1 MPLVHGPD
9 RRFAVALV
17 GAGEFGA
24 TFAAQV
30 RRVPQLKLQLVCD
43 RDRRRARTALTA
55 AGYGA
60 DDVAD
65 ADSRAGILAAIE
77 MGRIAVVEDFTL
89 LADLPL
95 DIVVEATGH
104 PETAAALAVLALA
117 SGYHT
122 ALVTKEAEV
131 VVGPLLARKARTAGR
146 VHTPVDGDQPSLLLG
161 LIARAKTL
169 GLPVVAA
176 GKSTESDYVFDPEA
190 GTVSAWEKTMPVSGY
205 ERAFRGGHG
214 AGLRDL
220 LPARVVPGLDTA
232 TVPDLCEMGI
242 VANHSGLAVDRP
254 ELHAP
259 VARTVELA
267 RLFRPR
273 DEGGLLAR
281 RGVVDIFVC
290 LRRPDELSFAGG
302 VFVVVE
308 APDAATGR
316 LLAEKGIPG
325 SGDGRYLML
334 HNPVHLLGAE
344 APISVLSAVRDGRS
358 TGGEEVLP
366 RWDLV
371 GRAMRDFAASEVL
384 ALGARHALPEV
395 EPLLMPAAP
404 LGSDAPVPYYLAAGA
419 RLTRPVSRGSLI
431 TLADVAIDPNSVLLK
446 LRREQDETFAVP
458 ERQQGA
464 V

>member
-190 GTVSAWEKTMPVSGY
+190 GTVSAWEKTMPVCGY

-344 APISVLSAVRDGRS
+344 APISVLSAVREGRS

>member
-1 MPLVHGPD
+1 MPFEPRPA
-9 RRFAVALV
+9 RRFIVALV
-17 GAGEFGA
+17 GVGEFGA

-30 RRVPQLKLQLVCD
+30 RRVPQLGLGLVCD
-43 RDRRRARTALTA
+43 RDRGRALAALAA
-55 AGYGA
+55 AGYSP
-60 DDVAD
+60 DELAD
-65 ADSRAGILAAIE
+65 ADSRASILAAME
-77 MGRIAVVEDFTL
+77 TGRIAVVEDFTL
-89 LADLPL
+89 VADLPL

-104 PETAAALAVLALA
+104 PETAAALAALALD

-122 ALVTKEAEV
+122 ALVTKEAEI
-131 VVGPLLARKARTAGR
+131 VVGPLLARKAKTAGR

-161 LIARAKTL
+161 LIARARAL
-169 GLPVVAA
+169 GLPVIAA
-176 GKSTESDYVFDPEA
+176 GKSTESDYVFDPAA
-190 GTVSAWEKTMPVSGY
+190 GTVSAWGQTVPVSGY
-205 ERAFRGGHG
+205 DRAFRGGDG

-220 LPARVVPGLDTA
+220 LATRVVPGLDTG

-259 VARTVELA
+259 VARTIELA

-273 DEGGLLAR
+273 DEGGLLEG

-358 TGGEEVLP
+358 TGGEDVLP

-371 GRAMRDFAASEVL
+371 GRAMRDFAAGEVL
-384 ALGARHALPEV
+384 ALAARHALPDV

-419 RLTRPVSRGSLI
+419 TLTRPVSRGSLV
-431 TLADVAIDPNSVLLK
+431 TLADVAIDPGSVLLR
-446 LRREQDETFAVP
+446 LRREQDAFFATP
-458 ERQQGA
+458 ERRQGA
-464 V
+464 G